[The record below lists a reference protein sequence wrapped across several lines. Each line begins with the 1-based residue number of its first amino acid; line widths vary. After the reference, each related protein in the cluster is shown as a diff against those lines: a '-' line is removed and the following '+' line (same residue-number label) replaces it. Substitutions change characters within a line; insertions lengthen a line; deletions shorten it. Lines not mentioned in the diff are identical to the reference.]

1 MHAER
6 APSVRETRGSAIRGD
21 CAMYER
27 VKEGLSVCMQGQ
39 NWKLLPLLIALNQRA
54 NILRLMPW
62 YGRSSSVA

>member
-39 NWKLLPLLIALNQRA
+39 NWKLLPPDR
-54 NILRLMPW
+54 P
-62 YGRSSSVA
+62 